1 MLLDKDIRD
10 SLFDFLE
17 ESYGQVRIIEEKMMG
32 KSRADAVMVTRKSL
46 FGIEIKS
53 DADTYA
59 RLSRQVNDY
68 DKFYD
73 YNIVVVGSS
82 HARHIGEHVPKY
94 WGIITVEEIDG
105 IPDYYILRKPEI
117 NPKVKWKNKI
127 KILWRPEL
135 AKLQEWN
142 KMPKYTARS
151 KEFVQKKI
159 IERIPDKIP
168 EELIREQISYLLFER
183 DYNTIS
189 EMIDSYKKG
198 K

>member
-1 MLLDKDIRD
+1 M
-10 SLFDFLE
+10 
-17 ESYGQVRIIEEKMMG
+17 
-32 KSRADAVMVTRKSL
+32 
-46 FGIEIKS
+46 
-53 DADTYA
+53 
-59 RLSRQVNDY
+59 
-68 DKFYD
+68 
-73 YNIVVVGSS
+73 GSS